1 MILAQ
6 APQLLDNPCCEFINR
21 LPWGFFLAVHVAL
34 FALGAYLAWR
44 GFSARDRLMGTGF
57 LLFAVGEVAYASY
70 HVNITQFLF
79 AHTIAEV
86 LVGVA
91 FVLLFAAFA
100 RRGIGVATAAREQV
114 GAGR

>member
-1 MILAQ
+1 
-6 APQLLDNPCCEFINR
+6 
-21 LPWGFFLAVHVAL
+21 
-34 FALGAYLAWR
+34 
-44 GFSARDRLMGTGF
+44 
-57 LLFAVGEVAYASY
+57 VGEVAYASY

-86 LVGVA
+86 LVGLA

-100 RRGIGVATAAREQV
+100 KRGLRATPGAEQV